1 MPESGIKEY
10 RVYLSIALLIFGNY
24 IPEQILNIIHCKY
37 HGCNFSGFQTCSNP
51 SCTPVVV
58 CTSDSQVQL
67 RDVNQVQYICQFV
80 FLTTTT
86 CIHQTDVLRVQSDGT
101 FAGYSSNFCWL
112 EQQYWQFTAA
122 TFMNFSCTLDTI
134 RKCTKSLDR
143 IQTHTRF

>member
-1 MPESGIKEY
+1 MTAIWYFLWQKRQKYQKP
-10 RVYLSIALLIFGNY
+10 VL
-24 IPEQILNIIHCKY
+24 HCKY
-37 HGCNFSGFQTCSNP
+37 LGCNFSGFQTCSNP

-86 CIHQTDVLRVQSDGT
+86 CIHLTDVLRLQSDGT

-122 TFMNFSCTLDTI
+122 TFMNFSCTLDMI
-134 RKCTKSLDR
+134 RKSTKFLDR
-143 IQTHTRF
+143 IRTHTRFYKKT